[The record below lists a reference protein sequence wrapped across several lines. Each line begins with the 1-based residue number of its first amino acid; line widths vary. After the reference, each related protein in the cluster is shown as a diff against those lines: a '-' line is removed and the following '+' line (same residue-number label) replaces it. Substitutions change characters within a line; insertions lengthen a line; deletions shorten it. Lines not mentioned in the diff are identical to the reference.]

1 MTRREYARK
10 KADELDLLLSGPHS
24 SEVIELFLAEV
35 LERATLK
42 DRIRQ
47 LETELSVL
55 REENATLRKQNE
67 ELYQEL
73 AQREEFEV

>member
-1 MTRREYARK
+1 MTA
-10 KADELDLLLSGPHS
+10 
-24 SEVIELFLAEV
+24 AEV
-35 LERATLK
+35 LERANLK

-55 REENATLRKQNE
+55 REENATLQKQNE